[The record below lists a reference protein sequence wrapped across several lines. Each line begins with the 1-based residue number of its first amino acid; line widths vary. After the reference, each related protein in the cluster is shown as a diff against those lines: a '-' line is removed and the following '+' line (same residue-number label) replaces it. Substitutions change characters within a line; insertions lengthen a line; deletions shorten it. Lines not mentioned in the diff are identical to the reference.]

1 MALKQYPID
10 YMYDTS
16 TFLGRGGVSGRYVD
30 KSTSASSG
38 GGSSGT
44 TKPPPIVF
52 PRLPAIDRRD
62 IKIPSSTGVFDLGLG
77 SIDFRKIGSVSEI
90 SRIVNLQIQATLQ
103 GRTQAAVIRPPSP
116 PARISPSPTG
126 GGLISQTISTKGANN
141 MALDLG
147 SLLGNLGGA
156 YIDARFNAQPS
167 YNYGPSVAPPMT
179 MPALGVPF
187 VDVIPETSARNQVW
201 DPRANCGQG
210 KWIRRNKRRRRR
222 LATASDIKDLAALK
236 NVTSG
241 PQMNTWIATH
251 PT

>member
-1 MALKQYPID
+1 MPLKGQIGGPALPSI
-10 YMYDTS
+10 
-16 TFLGRGGVSGRYVD
+16 GNGVF
-30 KSTSASSG
+30 G
-38 GGSSGT
+38 GGFTLPFPQMPNIGIGVDLSGIRVNIPNF
-44 TKPPPIVF
+44 KIPVGG
-52 PRLPAIDRRD
+52 AIDRRD
-62 IKIPSSTGVFDLGLG
+62 LAVEQGASPLEVYL
-77 SIDFRKIGSVSEI
+77 E
-90 SRIVNLQIQATLQ
+90 RIRLKTIESAKENQRRASAQIQEILPVTV
-103 GRTQAAVIRPPSP
+103 TAAPIIRPPV
-116 PARISPSPTG
+116 RISPLPTG
-126 GGLISQTISTKGANN
+126 GGLIPTNISTKGANN

-156 YIDARFNAQPS
+156 YIDARYNSTPS
-167 YNYGPSVAPPMT
+167 YNYGPSIAPPMT
-179 MPALGVPF
+179 TPALGIPF
-187 VDVIPETSARNQVW
+187 VDVIPETSAANKVW